1 MALNTKDE
9 ILEAAVELFAARG
22 YHETSMSR
30 IADEAGI
37 SKGTLYWYFSGKEE
51 LFQELIT
58 TGFNI
63 LFTKVN
69 KIIKKDIPADE
80 MLYQYLETKIKFLE
94 KHRRIAKIAVEN
106 QEIINPEFKE
116 KVMNK
121 HREMINYVAQIIDRG
136 KKEEVFIGYESF
148 DTAMLIIGMTNCM
161 NSDFMFKDNRDRN
174 KKVDFIY
181 NIIKNGI
188 ARRE

>member
-1 MALNTKDE
+1 
-9 ILEAAVELFAARG
+9 
-22 YHETSMSR
+22 MSR

-69 KIIKKDIPADE
+69 KIIRKDIPADE

-136 KKEEVFIGYESF
+136 KKEEEYIGYESF